1 MSLIKQVKK
10 LPESPGVYLF
20 LGKKGTIL
28 YVGRAINL
36 KKRALQYF
44 QKNLDPRISE
54 MVDRSFGI
62 RHVKTDTVLE
72 AIILEANLIKKHWP
86 KYNVKE
92 KDNRS
97 FIYIVVPKTDYPRPF
112 VVRQRELEKFPSDDR
127 VFGPYQSLS
136 LVQNALRIIRRIFPY
151 SKCRPFSGKPCFD
164 RQIGLCPGLC
174 TGEVS
179 KKDYQK
185 NIKNIILLLSGKK
198 KKILK
203 QEGLRHI
210 EEVSLLT
217 QENYNISRKPQR
229 IEGYDISHLTGKEP
243 YGSMVVFIDGEP
255 DNSLYRLF
263 KIKQAP
269 KNDDIRALEEVME
282 RRFNHFEWSFPD
294 LVLVDGGRPQVSHIF
309 KFFEK
314 KNINIPLVGISK
326 YGGDKLVFSPKTKK
340 NVRELIESTKDVL
353 LAVREESHR
362 FSLKWSR
369 KKRRIRS

>member
-1 MSLIKQVKK
+1 MFIDEKSAV
-10 LPESPGVYLF
+10 
-20 LGKKGTIL
+20 L

-44 QKNLDPRISE
+44 QRNLDPRISE
-54 MVDRSFGI
+54 MVAKARRIKHF
-62 RHVKTDTVLE
+62 KTDTVLE
-72 AIILEANLIKKHWP
+72 AIILEANLIKKYWP

-92 KDNRS
+92 KDDRS
-97 FIYIVVPKTDYPRPF
+97 FVYIVIPKTDYPRPLI
-112 VVRQRELEKFPSDDR
+112 VRQREMERFPSR
-127 VFGPYQSLS
+127 TNVFGPYQSLV

-151 SKCRPFSGKPCFD
+151 SRCRPFSGKPCFD

-174 TGEVS
+174 TGEIS

-185 NIKNIILLLSGKK
+185 NIKDIILLLSGKK
-198 KKILK
+198 KRILR

-217 QENYNISRKPQR
+217 QENYNMGKKPQR

-243 YGSMVVFIDGEP
+243 YGSMVVFIDGKP

-269 KNDDIRALEEVME
+269 RNDDIRALEEVIE
-282 RRFNHFEWSFPD
+282 RRFNHPEWRLPD
-294 LVLVDGGRPQVSHIF
+294 LILVDGGRPQVFHIS
-309 KFFEK
+309 KVLERR
-314 KNINIPLVGISK
+314 NINIPLVGISK
-326 YGGDKLVFSPKTKK
+326 YGGDKLVFSAKIK
-340 NVRELIESTKDVL
+340 NNSKELIESTKEVL

-362 FSLKWSR
+362 FSLKSSR
-369 KKRRIRS
+369 KKRKIRV

>member
-10 LPESPGVYLF
+10 LPESPGVYLY
-20 LGKKGTIL
+20 LDKKGVIL

-54 MVDRSFGI
+54 MVDRSFKI
-62 RHVKTDTVLE
+62 KQIKTDTVLE

-97 FIYIVVPKTDYPRPF
+97 FIYIVIPKTDYPRPF
-112 VVRQRELEKFPSDDR
+112 IVRERELEKFPSKAHI
-127 VFGPYQSLS
+127 FGPYQSLS

-164 RQIGLCPGLC
+164 KQVGLCPGLC

-179 KKDYQK
+179 KIDYQK

-198 KKILK
+198 KKILR

-217 QENYNISRKPQR
+217 QENYNIGQKPQR

-269 KNDDIRALEEVME
+269 KNDDIRALEEVIT
-282 RRFNHFEWSFPD
+282 RRFNHLEWRFPD
-294 LVLVDGGRPQVSHIF
+294 LVLVDGG
-309 KFFEK
+309 
-314 KNINIPLVGISK
+314 
-326 YGGDKLVFSPKTKK
+326 
-340 NVRELIESTKDVL
+340 
-353 LAVREESHR
+353 
-362 FSLKWSR
+362 
-369 KKRRIRS
+369 